1 MQIEITIFQLLLSL
15 FLGMLVGLERILT
28 KHDAGV
34 RTYGLVSM
42 GACLFMIS
50 SMAIGVQMNAPQEIL
65 RVVGQIVTGIGFIG
79 AGLIFMSE
87 KEHRRVGLT
96 SAACMWVSAGVGIAC
111 GMGLYQLAII
121 STILTLFAL
130 TIMWH
135 IEYWIVKK
143 INGDK
148 RDEIMIEKVES
159 SK

>member
-1 MQIEITIFQLLLSL
+1 
-15 FLGMLVGLERILT
+15 
-28 KHDAGV
+28 
-34 RTYGLVSM
+34 
-42 GACLFMIS
+42 
-50 SMAIGVQMNAPQEIL
+50 
-65 RVVGQIVTGIGFIG
+65 
-79 AGLIFMSE
+79 MSE